1 MVKNNV
7 NSHNLINDIV
17 LEEMDRVCIVS
28 SIIKYLK
35 KNVFDFINQQ

>member
-17 LEEMDRVCIVS
+17 LEEMDRSHRFIHNQ
-28 SIIKYLK
+28 IFK
-35 KNVFDFINQQ
+35 KKRF

>member
-17 LEEMDRVCIVS
+17 LEEMDRV
-28 SIIKYLK
+28 
-35 KNVFDFINQQ
+35 FHRFIHNQI

>member
-1 MVKNNV
+1 MVSNNV

-17 LEEMDRVCIVS
+17 WKKWDRVFHRS

-35 KNVFDFINQQ
+35 KNVLTLENQQ

>member
-17 LEEMDRVCIVS
+17 LEEMGVFIVS

-35 KNVFDFINQQ
+35 KKRF